1 MAVNRVSPFANSAGV
16 PAAGAADTDG
26 VDDGAG
32 AGAAGGDDVL
42 DAEPDELY
50 DGSFWH
56 PTIAKTATDM
66 ITITPHL
73 VLILILSL
81 TP

>member
-1 MAVNRVSPFANSAGV
+1 
-16 PAAGAADTDG
+16 
-26 VDDGAG
+26 
-32 AGAAGGDDVL
+32 VL